1 MSFALFSFFALVLA
15 VILGT
20 VTTSWTAVAQEFSIG
35 FSVFLAFYLFEALVA
50 YTMKRER
57 SSSASEKDLHR
68 FTSLRRVSPLSP
80 PDNLA
85 PVTERSEAEIR
96 LAEVREHC
104 RSLTLA
110 DLIAEIERRCEE
122 GNAPAETPAAPRE
135 AVRGR
140 GGAVRYGRGGGRRER
155 REGRL
160 SLRGGQGGESS
171 RQGTR
176 SPLPPRPPEPEPEEP
191 SSPQVRAAPPPRT
204 HARRPPGPRFIA
216 AGELGELR
224 LPHRFLVDPK
234 LAGHVIG
241 RATAELLGL
250 RIRPIRAVPP
260 PGFESY
266 AIRSEGG
273 TSEIIGS
280 TTARVKLGGDMDIL
294 DFTVVRDKVETRLGE
309 EIMESPTFRLTWDRV
324 NGTLYQSGTTRIGVW
339 DHRVGE
345 PRAAH

>member
-1 MSFALFSFFALVLA
+1 MSFVVSSFCILLLAIVLGIA
-15 VILGT
+15 AD
-20 VTTSWTAVAQEFSIG
+20 SWTAVAQEFCIG
-35 FSVFLAFYLFEALVA
+35 CSVFLTFYLLEASVRFV
-50 YTMKRER
+50 MKRER
-57 SSSASEKDLHR
+57 SSSASERDLHR
-68 FTSLRRVSPLSP
+68 FTGLRRVSPRSP
-80 PDNLA
+80 PDSLA

-122 GNAPAETPAAPRE
+122 GNAPTETPTAPRE
-135 AVRGR
+135 AARRR
-140 GGAVRYGRGGGRRER
+140 GGAFRYGRGGGRREGC
-155 REGRL
+155 EGRL
-160 SLRGGQGGESS
+160 SLRSRPGGESS

-250 RIRPIRAVPP
+250 RIRPIHAVPP
-260 PGFESY
+260 PGFENH

-273 TSEIIGS
+273 TSEIVGS
-280 TTARVKLGGDMDIL
+280 TAARVKLGGDMDIL

-339 DHRVGE
+339 DYRVGE
-345 PRAAH
+345 PRATH